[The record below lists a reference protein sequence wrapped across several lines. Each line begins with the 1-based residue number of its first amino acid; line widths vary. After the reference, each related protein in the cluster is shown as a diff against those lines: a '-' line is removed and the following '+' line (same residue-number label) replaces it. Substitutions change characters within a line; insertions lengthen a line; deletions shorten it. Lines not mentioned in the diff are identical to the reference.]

1 MYYQDVRK
9 LAGDKNLAEK
19 NGHSYRI
26 SQREPSVFNY
36 SWLSLILLLACQTG
50 YSQIQPKYNPLFND
64 GVVSS
69 IYITMDAD
77 SLNALLDPS
86 NWEEDHEYPATFVW
100 SDGSS
105 RDTLKNVGFRLRG
118 NTSRQSAK
126 KSFKVKFNHFGGKK
140 YQGLSDLNL
149 NGEHNDPSLS
159 RAKIVWDLMRKA
171 GIDAPRANHVLL
183 FVNNEYKGI
192 YLNVEHIDNDYFQA
206 RDKDEEGQIFK
217 CFYGCDFKY
226 RGSNPSQ
233 YPSTVYEPQNHEDDP
248 NTYDLIEFIRR
259 LNAKDD
265 PNFRCKLE
273 EVFDVDA
280 YLKTMAMEVLAGHWD
295 NPLFNKNNAYVYIP
309 TNGAR
314 LEIMAYDVDNTMG
327 VDWFG
332 EDWGDKNIYSWA
344 EPSNDRPLF
353 YNLMSQSDYKTRYG
367 YLIKHWLQT
376 FLQSD
381 SINALV
387 NKTRDRIKPYRG
399 TDIYSGLDYGYTYND
414 FLNSFESMNDRHV
427 KYGIKEYFAKRLS
440 TAQSQLQNTQVSPY
454 FGDIRSAYKNGK
466 YIMSFT
472 AEAMEALKVEITYRL
487 DNGSWQT
494 LELKDDG
501 QGIDAFK
508 NDHRYHFERSGTQP
522 ATIQLTLKAVDLS
535 NRESK
540 WPVCNTYNY
549 SIGYNEVPQL
559 FINEWMADNT
569 DIKDEAGEAEDWI
582 EIYNAGEED
591 IYLGQYYLSDNLQ
604 KPDKWLMPDI
614 TLPAKSWVSFW
625 ADEDGSQGPGHANFK
640 LSKDGEF
647 IGIFDNADNYF
658 APIDTVRFGLSQTNV
673 AYGRYP
679 DGGPLV
685 GKLSLPTKGET
696 NVFTTTNDVLSK
708 FKLFPNPTY
717 SIITVLHSD
726 HWEFLNISN
735 LNGTVLASAKT
746 IIPNG
751 IELDTSDLPDGV
763 YTITLQSATG
773 KTKVVKWVKQKP

>member
-9 LAGDKNLAEK
+9 LAGNKNLAQK
-19 NGHSYRI
+19 IGHSYPIRH
-26 SQREPSVFNY
+26 RESSVFNY
-36 SWLSLILLLACQTG
+36 SWLSLLLLLACQTG
-50 YSQIQPKYNPLFND
+50 FGQIQPKYNPLFND
-64 GVVSS
+64 GVVPS

-100 SDGSS
+100 SDGSN

-183 FVNNEYKGI
+183 FVNHEYKGI

-233 YPSTVYEPQNHEDDP
+233 YPSTVYEPQNHEDEP

-314 LEIMAYDVDNTMG
+314 LEVMAYDVDNTMG

-367 YLIKHWLQT
+367 YLIKRWLQT
-376 FLQSD
+376 FLKVD

-387 NKTRDRIKPYRG
+387 DKTRDHIKPYRG
-399 TDIYSGLDYGYTYND
+399 TDIYSGLDYGYSYND

-440 TAQSQLQNTQVSPY
+440 TANSQLQNTQVSPY

-472 AEAMEALKVEITYRL
+472 AEGMEAIKVEITFRL

-494 LELKDDG
+494 LELRDDG
-501 QGIDAFK
+501 MGVDVFK
-508 NDHRYHFERSGTQP
+508 NDNRYHFEWSGTQP

-540 WPVCNTYNY
+540 WPVCNTFDY
-549 SIGYNEVPQL
+549 SIGYNEIPKL

-582 EIYNAGEED
+582 EIYNAGDED

-614 TLPAKSWVSFW
+614 TLPVKSWVTFW

-647 IGIFDNADNYF
+647 IGIFDNVDNYY

-685 GKLSLPTKGET
+685 NALTFPTPGES
-696 NVFTTTNDVLSK
+696 NVLSSILEETSLIN
-708 FKLFPNPTY
+708 LFPNPAKSVLTVQC
-717 SIITVLHSD
+717 SADWRFMDLLDANGNQVITESQVMSGGIEINTQLLPSGNY
-726 HWEFLNISN
+726 FIKLISN
-735 LNGTVLASAKT
+735 SGKQ
-746 IIPNG
+746 
-751 IELDTSDLPDGV
+751 
-763 YTITLQSATG
+763 QSIQWL
-773 KTKVVKWVKQKP
+773 KM